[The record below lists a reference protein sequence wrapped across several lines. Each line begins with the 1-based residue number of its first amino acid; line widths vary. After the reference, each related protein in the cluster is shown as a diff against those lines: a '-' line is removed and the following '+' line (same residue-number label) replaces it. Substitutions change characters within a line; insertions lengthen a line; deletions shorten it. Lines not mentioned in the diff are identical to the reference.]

1 MSSDESTLH
10 SQRMFVNKM
19 DLVLVQVLKHEWP
32 QNWPSFIT
40 DIVNSS
46 KTSEILC
53 ENNMTILKLLSE
65 EVFDFSKDQ
74 LTEQKTKTLK
84 ESLNHEFTQI
94 FQVRTE
100 TLRVVSLVAPKLKLT
115 NPLMSLFNVFV
126 LAMIA
131 V

>member
-1 MSSDESTLH
+1 MQMSSDESTLH

-46 KTSEILC
+46 KTSEVLC

-94 FQVRTE
+94 FQVRYT
-100 TLRVVSLVAPKLKLT
+100 TAQFSNISACVLV
-115 NPLMSLFNVFV
+115 N
-126 LAMIA
+126 
-131 V
+131 